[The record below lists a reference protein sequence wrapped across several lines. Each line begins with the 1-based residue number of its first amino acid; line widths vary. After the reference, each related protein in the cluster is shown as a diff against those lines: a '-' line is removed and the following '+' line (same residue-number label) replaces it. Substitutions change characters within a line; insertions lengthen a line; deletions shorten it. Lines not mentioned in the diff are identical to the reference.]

1 MTLPA
6 HRDDNGATHQF
17 DIYDC
22 EPDDPYEDDLDT
34 WFRDRVKVAFLCCTV
49 PFLMGAGAV
58 LVAVL

>member
-34 WFRDRVKVAFLCCTV
+34 WFRDRVKVVSLALV
-49 PFLMGAGAV
+49 VVVGAGLAV
-58 LVAVL
+58 LL